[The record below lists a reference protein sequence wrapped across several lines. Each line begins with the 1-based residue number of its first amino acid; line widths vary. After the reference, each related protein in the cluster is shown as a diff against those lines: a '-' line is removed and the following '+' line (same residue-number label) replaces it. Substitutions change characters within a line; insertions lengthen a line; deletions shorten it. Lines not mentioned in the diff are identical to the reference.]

1 MYYLFCSLHATL
13 PSSPGLA
20 ATGLG
25 AGMQVLTNIK
35 DMDPRMLA
43 WKGASILAR
52 LDQADDYWVEGD
64 EWRER
69 GVALLR
75 DVLPFVW

>member
-1 MYYLFCSLHATL
+1 
-13 PSSPGLA
+13 
-20 ATGLG
+20 
-25 AGMQVLTNIK
+25 MQVLTNIK
-35 DMDPRMLA
+35 DMDPRILT

-52 LDQADDYWVEGD
+52 LDQADEYWVEHD
-64 EWRER
+64 EWRDR